1 VCMCMCVCVYVYM
14 CVCVCVCMSVYV
26 CMCVCMCVCVCICV
40 YMCVCVYV
48 CVYVCVCVC
57 MCVCVYVY
65 IYVCVCVYVYVCV
78 CVCGQVMDL
87 IPDQPLGEHWTP
99 ISIGDHNRLTL
110 CKLDFKTY
118 SEQPHM
124 YPMFRDLVTLS
135 QCDQPGYTKIY
146 KIKDIL
152 SEIQYEQKMGTRNG
166 RVVYP
171 SGFVFHES
179 RVGSTLIANMFAAD
193 PDNMVFSEVS
203 HFALLAFVMCDV

>member
-1 VCMCMCVCVYVYM
+1 MV
-14 CVCVCVCMSVYV
+14 
-26 CMCVCMCVCVCICV
+26 I
-40 YMCVCVYV
+40 VCVYV
-48 CVYVCVCVC
+48 CVYVCMYVYVCVCVCLYLCVCVCVC
-57 MCVCVYVY
+57 MCVCL
-65 IYVCVCVYVYVCV
+65 YVCVYV